1 MEPLTV
7 SSAAAALLGLSAQVM
22 SKTYRKWDDY
32 SKPGVER
39 LRCEVAEL
47 REALRKTEHAA
58 SLLNEPLILSDIP
71 RTFEQTEAH
80 LRAVLAALSD
90 DIPGTSDPATMPLWE
105 LERFDTSR
113 GRYRLPIKGIVVQ
126 DLVQDLFVCKLD
138 LQRQ

>member
-90 DIPGTSDPATMPLWE
+90 DIPGTIDYQ
-105 LERFDTSR
+105 SR
-113 GRYRLPIKGIVVQ
+113 E
-126 DLVQDLFVCKLD
+126 
-138 LQRQ
+138 